1 MLVDAL
7 DAVPDILL
15 GSKDVLQCPLPDTTA
30 VLGAGNIAYIGNTTA
45 LEVTKKIL
53 LLVLEEHTL
62 KMFLSPCL
70 PNSRLCWHLA
80 YTHSNMVQ
88 ENASPPTHATIS
100 GSASRQALADTAPKL
115 AFSQASV
122 RTHLPIGCGEFLLRR
137 EP

>member
-7 DAVPDILL
+7 DAVADILL

-62 KMFLSPCL
+62 
-70 PNSRLCWHLA
+70 
-80 YTHSNMVQ
+80 
-88 ENASPPTHATIS
+88 
-100 GSASRQALADTAPKL
+100 
-115 AFSQASV
+115 
-122 RTHLPIGCGEFLLRR
+122 
-137 EP
+137 